1 MPESAPADTA
11 PEQPRVFL
19 LSLAQTSWFDEMYE
33 RLIDKL
39 SVHARLQRASKPAGA
54 IKYLSSNTPTAILVT
69 NPGLT
74 EAKHSA
80 ILDKVLSYVR
90 GGGTVIFC
98 CQFSSFITPDDFDR
112 FFRTKLD
119 LPWEFGDYHRTTV
132 YLNLRVRQINKLHLH
147 GAYSQKAVHLKN
159 VEPTAALY
167 LPSRDSMTESHVFP
181 AAPVDREQTPVAFT
195 AFDQGWVGYVGD
207 VNTEEGSDEVILA
220 MCGL

>member
-19 LSLAQTSWFDEMYE
+19 LSLAQTSWYDEMYE

-54 IKYLSSNTPTAILVT
+54 IKYLSSNNPTTILAEGPSSSAANSAASSPRMISTASSVRSLT
-69 NPGLT
+69 CPGN
-74 EAKHSA
+74 SA
-80 ILDKVLSYVR
+80 TTTAPLS
-90 GGGTVIFC
+90 T
-98 CQFSSFITPDDFDR
+98 STS
-112 FFRTKLD
+112 
-119 LPWEFGDYHRTTV
+119 
-132 YLNLRVRQINKLHLH
+132 KLHLH

-167 LPSRDSMTESHVFP
+167 LPLRDSTTESHVFP
-181 AAPVDREQTPVAFT
+181 RCAGDREQTPVAFT